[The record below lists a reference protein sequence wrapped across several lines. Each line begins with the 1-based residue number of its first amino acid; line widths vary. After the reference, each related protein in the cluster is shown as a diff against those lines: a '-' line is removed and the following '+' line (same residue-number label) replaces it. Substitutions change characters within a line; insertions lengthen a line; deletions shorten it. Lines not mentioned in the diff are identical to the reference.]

1 MEVLL
6 RSLYGATAVTA
17 VPRRPHCGLAQPAE
31 VLNMLKVSAVPPR
44 RSAVLTVFGGATAIN
59 DGVTAEPRRSW
70 RCHCGLCRTSTAVA
84 PRLRCD
90 GGSTAE
96 ARRNMLKVSA
106 VPPRRSAVLTVF
118 GGATAINDGTTAELR
133 RSWRCH
139 CGLCRTS
146 TAVAPRIRCDGGISA
161 LRFTMKLHVPLGQFP
176 KPIITQCL
184 LIRFKD
190 EFDVYPLLTPC
201 QRHAHQVKGWFTQN
215 SPLLG

>member
-1 MEVLL
+1 
-6 RSLYGATAVTA
+6 
-17 VPRRPHCGLAQPAE
+17 
-31 VLNMLKVSAVPPR
+31 MLKVSAVPPR
-44 RSAVLTVFGGATAIN
+44 RSAVLTVFDGATAIN
-59 DGVTAEPRRSW
+59 DGITAEQRRSR

-96 ARRNMLKVSA
+96 ARRNMLKVSG

-146 TAVAPRIRCDGGISA
+146 TAVAPRIRCDGGIPAQTVRPPNLTDSNKV
-161 LRFTMKLHVPLGQFP
+161 TCSVPLATLIGR
-176 KPIITQCL
+176 IQC
-184 LIRFKD
+184 
-190 EFDVYPLLTPC
+190 VC
-201 QRHAHQVKGWFTQN
+201 M
-215 SPLLG
+215 